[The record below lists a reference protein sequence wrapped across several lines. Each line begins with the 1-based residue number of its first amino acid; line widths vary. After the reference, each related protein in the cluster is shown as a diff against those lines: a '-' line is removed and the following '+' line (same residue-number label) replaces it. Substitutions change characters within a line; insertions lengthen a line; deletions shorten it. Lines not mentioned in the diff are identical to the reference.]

1 MDETSVKTKASGKN
15 ASAEAATMRDFEMVL
30 IIKPELDEARF
41 NATLENVKKMIS
53 GLGGT
58 VSEVQPWGK
67 RKLSYTIK
75 GVSEGAYVL
84 TRFKMEPSRNRELE
98 AKLRITDDVARHML
112 IKLG

>member
-1 MDETSVKTKASGKN
+1 MDETSVKNKASKKN
-15 ASAEAATMRDFEMVL
+15 AIAEATAMRDFEMVL

-58 VSEVQPWGK
+58 VSDMQPWGK
-67 RKLSYTIK
+67 RKLAYHIK
-75 GVSEGAYVL
+75 GVGEGTYVL
-84 TRFKMEPSRNRELE
+84 SHFKMEPLRNRELE